1 MKKLLYMIMIFIAL
15 TIFSLLR
22 STDLEVQ
29 AVNSI
34 DYIRNIPKE
43 TVVLVS
49 NNIFNGEISSY
60 QEKNNQDFSNSTPL
74 TLSYL
79 STDNLKNQNSTFLKG
94 YFIHNLST
102 NKLEVHQIRAP

>member
-34 DYIRNIPKE
+34 NYIRNIQKE
-43 TVVLVS
+43 RVVLVS

-102 NKLEVHQIRAP
+102 NKLKVHQIRAP

>member
-1 MKKLLYMIMIFIAL
+1 MIFIAL

-34 DYIRNIPKE
+34 NYIRNIQKE
-43 TVVLVS
+43 RVVLVS

-102 NKLEVHQIRAP
+102 NKLKVHQIRAP

>member
-34 DYIRNIPKE
+34 DYIRNIQKE

-79 STDNLKNQNSTFLKG
+79 STDSLKNQNSTFLKG

>member
-34 DYIRNIPKE
+34 DYIRNIQKE

-94 YFIHNLST
+94 HFIHNLST
-102 NKLEVHQIRAP
+102 NKLKVHQIRAP